1 MTHQLVQT
9 WAPSAAPI
17 LSEKTFAEAAASYIE
32 HGGDARFLDP
42 VIEYFGNRP
51 LASIFPFDVRQMA
64 TTLFPTQ
71 SNATRNRQALTPA
84 RAVINHGYDRGW
96 CNLIRIKKLKE
107 DPAKP
112 RQPASAVWI
121 HAFIRQCAKDRL
133 PHVAAAVLFM
143 AQTAARVSEAINL
156 RWRDV
161 DLAGR
166 RALLVK
172 TKTGRNSVR
181 HLTDEMAARLRD
193 LRGGAG
199 EDDRVF
205 RFTNRHSVN
214 ERIKAVCRRAEISYK
229 SSHLCGRHTFAT
241 TAIELG
247 TDIRTA
253 MEAGDWKSAS
263 VFLGIYVHPRLN
275 SGRMVAD
282 RFNAVQFDAAI

>member
-1 MTHQLVQT
+1 MTHQIVQT
-9 WAPSAAPI
+9 LAPASAPI
-17 LSEKTFAEAAASYIE
+17 SSEKTFFEAAASYIE
-32 HGGDARFLDP
+32 HGGDRRFLDP
-42 VIEYFGNRP
+42 IIEYFGNRP
-51 LASIFPFDVRQMA
+51 LASIYPFDVRQMA
-64 TTLFPTQ
+64 LTLFPTQ

-84 RAVINHGYDRGW
+84 RAVINHGYERGW
-96 CNLIRIKKLKE
+96 CNLIRIKKMKE

-112 RQPASAVWI
+112 RQPASAVWM
-121 HAFIRQCAKDRL
+121 HAFIRQCGKDRL
-133 PHVAAAVLFM
+133 PHVAGLVLFM
-143 AQTAARVSEAINL
+143 AQTAARVSEAIEL
-156 RWRDV
+156 RWEDV
-161 DLAGR
+161 DLACR

-193 LRGGAG
+193 LRGEAG
-199 EDDRVF
+199 DNDRVF

-263 VFLGIYVHPRLN
+263 VFLGTYVHPRLN
-275 SGRMVAD
+275 SGRIVAD
-282 RFNAVQFDAAI
+282 RFNAFQFDATL

>member
-1 MTHQLVQT
+1 MTHQVIQT
-9 WAPSAAPI
+9 WAPTGAPI
-17 LSEKTFAEAAASYIE
+17 LSEKTFAEAAASYLE
-32 HGGDARFLDP
+32 NGGDDRFLGPIIDH
-42 VIEYFGNRP
+42 FGNRP
-51 LASIFPFDVRQMA
+51 LASIYPFDVTQMA
-64 TTLFPTQ
+64 KILFPTQ

-112 RQPASAVWI
+112 KQPASAVWM
-121 HAFIRQCAKDRL
+121 HAFIRQCTRNNL
-133 PHVAAAVLFM
+133 PHVAAIVLFM
-143 AQTAARVSEAINL
+143 AQTAARISEAINL
-156 RWRDV
+156 RWKDV
-161 DLAGR
+161 DLGSR

-172 TKTGRNSVR
+172 TKTGRNSMR

-199 EDDRVF
+199 DDDRVF

-214 ERIKAVCRRAEISYK
+214 ERIQAVCRRAEISYK

-241 TAIELG
+241 TAIEMG

-282 RFNAVQFDAAI
+282 RFNAIQFDASI